1 MATKIETQARNM
13 RLTDNTR
20 EYVEKQAAKLERY
33 LQEIDEIHV
42 ELSHLKT
49 ARNANDRQ
57 VAQITVRGKGF
68 ILRTEERTD
77 DLHAAFDA
85 ALDKMQRQI
94 DRYKG
99 KHYRGRGD
107 GRSAAEVFEE
117 EEWPV
122 DETGELLP
130 LIARRKKFPILPMNE
145 EEALEQMRLLGHD
158 NFFIFF
164 NAEQNAIQVLYRR
177 RNGTYGLIEPVLG

>member
-1 MATKIETQARNM
+1 MANNVEVIARNM

-20 EYVEKQAAKLERY
+20 EYVEKKAVKLERY
-33 LQEIDEIHV
+33 LQEIDEVRV
-42 ELSHLKT
+42 ELSHAKT
-49 ARNANDRQ
+49 ARSATDRQ

-68 ILRTEERTD
+68 ILRTEERAD
-77 DLHAAFDA
+77 ELHAAFDT

-99 KHYRGRGD
+99 KHFHGRGD
-107 GRSAAEVFEE
+107 GRSAAEVTEE
-117 EEWPV
+117 EELPV

-130 LIARRKKFPILPMNE
+130 LIARRKKFVVLPMLE
-145 EEALEQMRLLGHD
+145 DEAVEQMRLLGHD

-164 NAEQNAIQVLYRR
+164 NPEQNSIQVLYKR
-177 RNGTYGLIEPVLG
+177 RNGTYGLIQPVVG